1 MQAYLTHW
9 KCLDIL
15 ALISEAYFQQGVL
28 WILLPKKKK
37 KKAPSLSLAYSDLYV
52 VLSILTW
59 RHRPRW

>member
-37 KKAPSLSLAYSDLYV
+37 KKLPAIDACHWH
-52 VLSILTW
+52 ILMYM
-59 RHRPRW
+59 